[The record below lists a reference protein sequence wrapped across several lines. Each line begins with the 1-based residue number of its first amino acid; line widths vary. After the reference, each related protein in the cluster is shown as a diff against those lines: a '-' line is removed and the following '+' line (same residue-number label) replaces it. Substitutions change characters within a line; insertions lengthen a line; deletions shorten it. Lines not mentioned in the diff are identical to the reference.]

1 MRRALSLGL
10 VALVATL
17 PLTTS
22 CRRPKMVYTPVV
34 IEVDGAAAA
43 VDAVFAA
50 ASALP
55 DVVQVHATTC
65 RGRGHV
71 SVSGVATDV
80 VAAAVAGLALPD
92 GGRAT
97 VQSPAAEVAV
107 FVVKGADPFATR
119 AVVDAELLPRLARV
133 PGVERVFVQGGDRD
147 EEVHVDLAR
156 LIAAGVTLP
165 EVIQAA
171 GGAASLES
179 VIVKSVKPASTTTSE
194 PEPAPSL
201 VKAAPPPPVPGEVR
215 VTLKDVADIGSFP
228 VGPPLRRDGGI
239 EVRVYG
245 SADRAAVLAA
255 AVVDDKGVSVA
266 VLDDDSVEAVDVVLN
281 AKADIDALRRTFAAL
296 PGVTIVEL
304 PTVVDVVIDEARAQK
319 LGVPLTNIRTVV
331 AAATTGTTLVR
342 NTKNVTLR
350 VETPSAELLSQLELQ
365 NGARLYDVATV
376 QMVPAIARER
386 VNRDEAVRLRLHFG
400 VGVRKNALAAI
411 ERTTRSVGGFVERRV
426 LDVTTCA
433 AR

>member
-22 CRRPKMVYTPVV
+22 CRRLKLVYTPVV

-43 VDAVFAA
+43 VDAVYAA

-179 VIVKSVKPASTTTSE
+179 VIVKSVKPATST
-194 PEPAPSL
+194 PETEAPSMM
-201 VKAAPPPPVPGEVR
+201 KAAPPPPVEGEVR
-215 VTLKDVADIGSFP
+215 VLLKDVADIGSFP
-228 VGPPLRRDGGI
+228 VGPPLRRDGGL

-245 SADRAAVLAA
+245 SADRAAVVAA

-266 VLDDDSVEAVDVVLN
+266 ILDDDSVEAVDVVIN
-281 AKADIDALRRTFAAL
+281 AKADVDALRRTFAAL

-331 AAATTGTTLVR
+331 AAATSGTTLVR

-386 VNRDEAVRLRLHFG
+386 VNRDDAVRLRLHFG

-411 ERTTRSVGGFVERRV
+411 ERTTRSAGGFVERRV